1 MILTKHVVKSVTNR
15 VNKIAENDENI
26 SVESLMREIKMYIL
40 QSMSVKGISTDIA
53 EEVAARLIVLVSLV
67 EPMKIKS

>member
-1 MILTKHVVKSVTNR
+1 MILTKHILKSVTGR
-15 VNKIAENDENI
+15 VNEIAKNDN
-26 SVESLMREIKMYIL
+26 VTVDALMRDIKLYIL

-67 EPMKIKS
+67 EPMTVNE

>member
-1 MILTKHVVKSVTNR
+1 MILTKHVLRSVTGR
-15 VNKIAENDENI
+15 VNEIAKNDN
-26 SVESLMREIKMYIL
+26 VTVDALMRDIKLYIL

-67 EPMKIKS
+67 EPMTVNE

>member
-1 MILTKHVVKSVTNR
+1 MTLTKHVLKSVTGR
-15 VNKIAENDENI
+15 VNEIAKNDN
-26 SVESLMREIKMYIL
+26 VTVDALMRDIKLYIL

-67 EPMKIKS
+67 EPMTVNE

>member
-1 MILTKHVVKSVTNR
+1 MILTKHVLKSVTGR
-15 VNKIAENDENI
+15 VNEIAKNDN
-26 SVESLMREIKMYIL
+26 VTVDALMRDIKLYIL

-67 EPMKIKS
+67 EPMTVNE

>member
-1 MILTKHVVKSVTNR
+1 MILTKHVMKSVAGR
-15 VNKIAENDENI
+15 VNEIAKNDN
-26 SVESLMREIKMYIL
+26 VTVDALMRDIKLYIL

-67 EPMKIKS
+67 EPMTVNE

>member
-1 MILTKHVVKSVTNR
+1 MILTKHILKSVTGR
-15 VNKIAENDENI
+15 VNEIAKND
-26 SVESLMREIKMYIL
+26 SVTVDALMRDIKLYIL

-67 EPMKIKS
+67 EPMTVNE

>member
-1 MILTKHVVKSVTNR
+1 MILTKHVLKSVTGR
-15 VNKIAENDENI
+15 VNEIAKND
-26 SVESLMREIKMYIL
+26 SVTVDALMRDIKLYIL

-67 EPMKIKS
+67 EPMTVNE